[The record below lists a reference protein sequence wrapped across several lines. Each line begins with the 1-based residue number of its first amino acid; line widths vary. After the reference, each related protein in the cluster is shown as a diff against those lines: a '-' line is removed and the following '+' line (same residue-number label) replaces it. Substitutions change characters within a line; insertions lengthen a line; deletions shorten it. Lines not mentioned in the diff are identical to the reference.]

1 MKYQVALSDGTIVA
15 KTPEEG
21 IGFYV
26 KDGNVD
32 QLEFCGSCLGIS
44 FFS

>member
-1 MKYQVALSDGTIVA
+1 MKYQVALADGTIVA
-15 KTPEEG
+15 KTLEEG
-21 IGFYV
+21 IEFHV

-44 FFS
+44 IIS